1 MVTANKKTILK
12 MSNIKIKLNL
22 TPPKAISP
30 KSKIINLWLN
40 KKVNKKPIAKL
51 NRVKIKQIEKKKF
64 IIDLYII
71 T

>member
-22 TPPKAISP
+22 TPPITISP

-40 KKVNKKPIAKL
+40 KKVNKKPKANLKS
-51 NRVKIKQIEKKKF
+51 VKIKQIEKKKF
-64 IIDLYII
+64 IINLYII